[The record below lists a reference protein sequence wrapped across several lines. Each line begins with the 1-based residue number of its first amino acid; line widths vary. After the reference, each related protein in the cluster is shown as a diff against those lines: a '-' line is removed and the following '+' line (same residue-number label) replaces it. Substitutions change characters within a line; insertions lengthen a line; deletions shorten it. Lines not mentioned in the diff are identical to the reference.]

1 MNAFDFELVQKFLI
15 ALLLGALVGME
26 REKHRRNVQP
36 ASFGGLR
43 TFILVAQ
50 AGAISAWLSLHLQA
64 PWLFIMV
71 ILVVGGVAAVAFAMQ
86 NRHRNE
92 FGGLTSEISAITVCL
107 LGGAVMYGYTEL
119 AVMLGILTSAVLTF
133 KQPLHGLVDKIGN
146 EDLYAIMKLLIASF
160 IVLPLL
166 PQEPVDPWQALNLYR
181 LWLLVVLIS
190 AMSLL
195 GYVAVRWLG
204 EAHGTVVTGITG
216 GLASS
221 TATTLSFARNSKTQG
236 NSMAA
241 DTQATGI
248 LLAWL
253 VMFIRV
259 LVTITIVFKPL
270 LPLLLI
276 PFGAMATTT
285 AALAAMYYW
294 RDNKEQLAV
303 PEKSEV
309 SVKNPFS
316 LIAAIKFGLFFAVIL
331 IMVKF
336 VQLYT
341 PSETL
346 YLLAA
351 VAGLT
356 DVDAI
361 TLSMADYARSATGSL
376 TLAAG
381 AITVAA
387 LSNTLVK
394 CGMVVFLGSKPL
406 ARSLIISTVLICLTG
421 GISIALLRFL

>member
-1 MNAFDFELVQKFLI
+1 MNTFDFELVQKFLI

-26 REKHRRNVQP
+26 REKHRRNTQP
-36 ASFGGLR
+36 GSFGGLR

-50 AGAISAWLSLHLQA
+50 AGAVSAWLSLHLQS

-71 ILVVGGVAAVAFAMQ
+71 VVIVGVVASVAFVME
-86 NRHRNE
+86 NRRLNE
-92 FGGLTSEISAITVCL
+92 YGGLTSEISAITVCL

-119 AVMLGILTSAVLTF
+119 AVMLGILTSAILTF
-133 KQPLHGLVDKIGN
+133 KQPLHGLVDKVGN
-146 EDLYAIMKLLIASF
+146 DDLYAIMKLLIASF

-166 PQEPVDPWQALNLYR
+166 PNEPVDPWQALNLYR

-221 TATTLSFARNSKTQG
+221 TATTLSFARNSKTNAG
-236 NSMAA
+236 DMAA
-241 DTQATGI
+241 NTQATGI

-259 LVTITIVFKPL
+259 LITITIVFKPL

-276 PFGAMATTT
+276 PFGAMAATT
-285 AALAAMYYW
+285 AALAGFYYW
-294 RDNKEQLAV
+294 RGNSHVDRPEQ
-303 PEKSEV
+303 SEV
-309 SVKNPFS
+309 TVKNPFS
-316 LIAAIKFGLFFAVIL
+316 LIAAMKFGLLFATML
-331 IMVKF
+331 LLVKF
-336 VQLYT
+336 AQIYT

-351 VAGLT
+351 LAGLT

-361 TLSMADYARSATGSL
+361 TLSLADYARTATAGL

-394 CGMVVFLGSKPL
+394 CGMVMLLGSRPL
-406 ARSLIISTVLICLTG
+406 AKKLILATILILISG
-421 GISIALLRFL
+421 GISIGLLSYF

>member
-1 MNAFDFELVQKFLI
+1 MTAFDFELVQKFLI
-15 ALLLGALVGME
+15 ALLLGALVGLE
-26 REKHRRNVQP
+26 REKHRRNEQP
-36 ASFGGLR
+36 GSFGGLR

-50 AGAISAWLSLHLQA
+50 AGAVSAWLSLHLQS
-64 PWLFIMV
+64 PWLFVMV
-71 ILVVGGVAAVAFAMQ
+71 VLIVGVVASVAFVME
-86 NRHRNE
+86 NRRLNE
-92 FGGLTSEISAITVCL
+92 FSGLTSEISAITVCL

-119 AVMLGILTSAVLTF
+119 AVMLGILTSAILTF

-146 EDLYAIMKLLIASF
+146 DDLYAILKLLIASF

-166 PQEPVDPWQALNLYR
+166 PNEPIDPWQALNLYR

-204 EAHGTVVTGITG
+204 EAHGAVVTGITG

-221 TATTLSFARNSKTQG
+221 TATTLSFARNSKTIAS
-236 NSMAA
+236 SMAA
-241 DTQATGI
+241 NTQATGI

-259 LVTITIVFKPL
+259 LITVTIVFKPL

-276 PFGAMATTT
+276 PFGAMAATT
-285 AALAAMYYW
+285 AALAGGYYW
-294 RDNKEQLAV
+294 LGSKHVDRPEQ
-303 PEKSEV
+303 SEV
-309 SVKNPFS
+309 TVKNPFS
-316 LIAAIKFGLFFAVIL
+316 LIAAIKFGLLFATVL
-331 IMVKF
+331 LLVKF

-341 PSETL
+341 HSQTL

-361 TLSMADYARSATGSL
+361 TLSMADYARSTSGGL

-394 CGMVVFLGSKPL
+394 CGMVILLGSRPL
-406 ARSLIISTVLICLTG
+406 AKKLINATALILVSG
-421 GISIALLRFL
+421 GISIGLLSYY

>member
-36 ASFGGLR
+36 GSFGGLR

-71 ILVVGGVAAVAFAMQ
+71 TLIVGIVAAVAFVIQ
-86 NRHRNE
+86 NRGRDE

-119 AVMLGILTSAVLTF
+119 AVMLGILTSAILTF
-133 KQPLHGLVDKIGN
+133 KQPLHGLVDKVGN
-146 EDLYAIMKLLIASF
+146 DDLYAIMKLLIASF

-166 PQEPVDPWQALNLYR
+166 PNEPVDPWQAINLYR

-204 EAHGTVVTGITG
+204 EAHGAVVTGITG

-221 TATTLSFARNSKTQG
+221 TATTLSFARNSKANTS
-236 NSMAA
+236 NIAA
-241 DTQATGI
+241 NTQATGI

-259 LVTITIVFKPL
+259 MVTITIVFKPL

-276 PFGAMATTT
+276 PFGAMATAT
-285 AALAAMYYW
+285 AALAGLYYW
-294 RDNKEQLAV
+294 RGSSHPDRPEQ
-303 PEKSEV
+303 SEV
-309 SVKNPFS
+309 TVKNPFS
-316 LIAAIKFGLFFAVIL
+316 LIAAIKFGLLFATVL
-331 IMVKF
+331 LLVKF

-341 PSETL
+341 PAETL

-361 TLSMADYARSATGSL
+361 TLSMADFARSTTGQL

-394 CGMVVFLGSKPL
+394 CGMVMLLGSRAL
-406 ARSLIISTVLICLTG
+406 AKKLVLSTTVIIVSG
-421 GISIALLRFL
+421 GISIGLLRYF